1 MTLEQMPERRFL
13 HGLVMEQGILICLNV
28 LVQNVS
34 PVFVFHVC
42 GQVPFCPQAPYVSC
56 HYSVLKTH
64 Y

>member
-13 HGLVMEQGILICLNV
+13 HGLVMERGILICSNV

-42 GQVPFCPQAPYVSC
+42 GQVSFLSVSTLRVL
-56 HYSVLKTH
+56 SVFSS
-64 Y
+64 